1 MDDQIGLT
9 PPRPVI
15 VADLF
20 AEILDGLLKL
30 LSSLDASDWE
40 KPTVCTG
47 WTVKDVALH
56 LLGGEIG
63 NLSSRRDSHWQGAS
77 VDGWAELVV
86 FINDWNTE
94 WVRVARRIS
103 DPLLIDLLRITG
115 RQMND
120 YFHTLDPY
128 QTGDPVSWVGPQP
141 APVWLD
147 LAREFTE
154 RWHHQQ
160 HIRDATR
167 QSGFKEPRFL
177 APVLATFVRALP
189 RIFAAVTAAEG
200 TVVTLTI
207 TGNSGGRWSVLR
219 KQDGW
224 ELFSGS
230 TAGPAAEMILDEDT
244 AWRLFTRGLTAGQA
258 RGHAVLKG
266 DPVLGLQVLKM
277 VSIIA

>member
-1 MDDQIGLT
+1 MDDRNGLM
-9 PPRPVI
+9 PPRPVM

-20 AEILDGLLKL
+20 AEILDGLLEL
-30 LSSLDASDWE
+30 LSGLEASDWE
-40 KPTVCTG
+40 ESTVCTG

-56 LLGGEIG
+56 LLGVEIS
-63 NLSSRRDSHWQGAS
+63 NLSSRRDGHRQGAS
-77 VDGWAELVV
+77 VDSWAELVV
-86 FINDWNTE
+86 LINSWNAE

-103 DPLLIDLLRITG
+103 PPLLIDLLQITG

-160 HIRDATR
+160 HIRDATC
-167 QSGFKEPRFL
+167 QPGFKEPRFL
-177 APVLATFVRALP
+177 APVLATFARAMP
-189 RIFAAVTAAEG
+189 RTFAAVTASKG
-200 TVVTLTI
+200 TVATLTI
-207 TGNSGGRWSVLR
+207 TGNSGGRWSVMR
-219 KQDGW
+219 EQDGW

-230 TAGPAAEMILDEDT
+230 TAGPTAEMILDEDS
-244 AWRLFTRGLTAGQA
+244 AWRLFTRGLTADQA
-258 RGHAVLKG
+258 RARAVLKG

>member
-1 MDDQIGLT
+1 MDNQIGLI
-9 PPRPVI
+9 PPEPVI

-20 AEILDGLLKL
+20 AEILDGLIKL
-30 LSSLDASDWE
+30 LSNLDASDWG
-40 KPTVCTG
+40 KTTVCTG

-56 LLGGEIG
+56 LLGVEIG
-63 NLSSRRDSHWQGAS
+63 NLSSRRDSHKFGAS
-77 VDGWAELVV
+77 VDGWAELVAFV
-86 FINDWNTE
+86 NDWNAE

-103 DPLLIDLLRITG
+103 NPLLIDLLQITG

-120 YFHTLDPY
+120 YFHSLDPY
-128 QTGDPVSWVGPQP
+128 LPGNAISWVGLQP

-160 HIRDATR
+160 HIRDATG
-167 QSGFKEPRFL
+167 QPGFKEPRFL

-189 RIFAAVTAAEG
+189 RTFRTVTTTEG

-207 TGNSGGRWSVLR
+207 TGDSGGRWSVLR
-219 KQDGW
+219 EEDDWK
-224 ELFSGS
+224 LFSGS
-230 TAGPAAEMILDEDT
+230 PADPAAELILDEDT
-244 AWRLFTRGLTAGQA
+244 AWRLFTHGLTADQA

-266 DPVLGLQVLKM
+266 NPVLGLQVLKM